1 MNRAMCAAFFPS
13 SFEEE
18 GCAEGAGWWSAHK
31 TTPPAAQAP
40 LHHPARFAGTP
51 PQDEEGMGGETEFG
65 KCS

>member
-1 MNRAMCAAFFPS
+1 MRKHTNNPLLLW
-13 SFEEE
+13 EE
-18 GCAEGAGWWSAHK
+18 GYAGGGGWWVARK

-65 KCS
+65 KCY